1 MCVCICAGGGVIYC
15 SLIHFIQVCGAWTV
29 TMHQWAVS
37 GPVGVLYEFNK

>member
-1 MCVCICAGGGVIYC
+1 MWGEKVICC
-15 SLIHFIQVCGAWTV
+15 SLIHLKVFGAWTV

>member
-1 MCVCICAGGGVIYC
+1 MRVCVRVCTFSV
-15 SLIHFIQVCGAWTV
+15 HFKVCGAWTV